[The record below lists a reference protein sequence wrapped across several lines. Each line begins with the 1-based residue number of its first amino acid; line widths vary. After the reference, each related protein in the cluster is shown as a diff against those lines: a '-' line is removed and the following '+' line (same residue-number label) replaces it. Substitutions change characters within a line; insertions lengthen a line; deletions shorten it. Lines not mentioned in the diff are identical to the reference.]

1 MTTANQT
8 TKFCVG
14 KLRVEVYPTRE
25 AAGVAAANA
34 TAEALKELAKSR
46 ESIGVVFATGASQL
60 ATLRSLVKIQN
71 LPWNKVVGF
80 HMDDYIGL
88 PLDHKASFLGYLKAN
103 LLEHVE
109 MKSFLPMDGNAAD
122 IEQACQEYAEALRLA
137 DPQLC
142 LIGIGE
148 NGHLAFNDPEEADFN
163 DPLDIKIVHLD
174 QICRAQQA
182 GEGWFD
188 SPSEVPEHAITL
200 TMPALFRVPKLIIS
214 VSGKRKAHIL
224 RRTFLDPISTEV
236 PSTILRTHAD
246 TTLYLDQEAAAE
258 LGDVLIPC

>member
-14 KLRVEVYPTRE
+14 KLKVEVYPSRE
-25 AAGVAAANA
+25 EAGVAAANA
-34 TAEALKELAKSR
+34 TAEALKQLAKTR
-46 ESIGVVFATGASQL
+46 ESIGVVFATGSSQL
-60 ATLRSLVKIQN
+60 ATLRALVKIKN
-71 LPWNKVVGF
+71 LPWDKVVGF

-88 PLDHKASFLGYLKAN
+88 PLSHKASFLGYLKEN
-103 LLEHVE
+103 LLNHVE

-122 IEQACQEYAEALRLA
+122 VDQACQDYADALRAA

-148 NGHLAFNDPEEADFN
+148 NGHLAFNDPAEADFN

-174 QICRAQQA
+174 DVCRAQQS
-182 GEGWFD
+182 GEGWFPT
-188 SPSEVPEHAITL
+188 PSDVPEVAITL

-246 TTLYLDQEAAAE
+246 TTLYLDAEAASE